1 MVDFNRRLN
10 LACGRTAAVAL
21 VLALQAGTAR
31 AEIVLDSWSVIACT
45 DIVQFVATF
54 NCASNLHNPLR
65 SDISSSTDPLPR
77 TAQQSFQVGGSIISA
92 HQSPGGWDSAGVRIA
107 PDLELGRMATATAR
121 FEMEVHNTGPSPVP
135 LDFRFLIFDGR
146 LELVMTDF
154 AATFQVPTSTVRARF
169 FEGGGTS
176 FWSYTGTLAGANSS
190 FQPGYTSVLV
200 DPQGIGGLSAVVS
213 QALGAAS
220 VDLDTFGGR
229 LDLGSIAA
237 GQTRSFVYELFAS
250 VYNGVFFDNT
260 GGSSTAPPPT
270 VAGFAELKDPFDFGQ
285 GFFLND
291 IPLSQLTGD
300 VGALAPVPE
309 PQKWL
314 LLAFA
319 LPAFVALRRRRLA
332 RENTNSRYT

>member
-1 MVDFNRRLN
+1 
-10 LACGRTAAVAL
+10 
-21 VLALQAGTAR
+21 
-31 AEIVLDSWSVIACT
+31 
-45 DIVQFVATF
+45 
-54 NCASNLHNPLR
+54 
-65 SDISSSTDPLPR
+65 
-77 TAQQSFQVGGSIISA
+77 
-92 HQSPGGWDSAGVRIA
+92 
-107 PDLELGRMATATAR
+107 
-121 FEMEVHNTGPSPVP
+121 
-135 LDFRFLIFDGR
+135 LIFDGR

-169 FEGGGTS
+169 LEGGS
-176 FWSYTGTLAGANSS
+176 PFWSYTGTLAGANSS